1 MSNLS
6 LQKRLA
12 ASVLKCGKGRVWL
25 DPNEASEISSANSRA
40 NVRRLV
46 KDGLVIKK
54 PIVVHSRF
62 RARKY
67 QEARRKGRH
76 CGLGKRVGTANAR
89 MPGKILWIRRIRVL
103 RHLLK
108 KYRDAGRIDKHL
120 YQELYLRAKG
130 NAFKNKRNLQ
140 EYIFKKKAEN
150 VRAKQ
155 LMYVFTNIVRI
166 IIFNL
171 MSTCHSRAPCSSS
184 VCGGGFNSIVP
195 LRSVEYKVGLCG
207 FRKECPVLAYDQVEA
222 AKAKAKESRKR
233 REEKMVQKRQAVIRR
248 VSETEK
254 ESKSKK

>member
-40 NVRRLV
+40 NVRRLI

-54 PIVVHSRF
+54 PVVVHSRF

-150 VRAKQ
+150 IRAKQ
-155 LMYVFTNIVRI
+155 LI
-166 IIFNL
+166 
-171 MSTCHSRAPCSSS
+171 
-184 VCGGGFNSIVP
+184 
-195 LRSVEYKVGLCG
+195 
-207 FRKECPVLAYDQVEA
+207 DQVEA
-222 AKAKAKESRKR
+222 AKAKAKETRKR

-254 ESKSKK
+254 ESKGKK